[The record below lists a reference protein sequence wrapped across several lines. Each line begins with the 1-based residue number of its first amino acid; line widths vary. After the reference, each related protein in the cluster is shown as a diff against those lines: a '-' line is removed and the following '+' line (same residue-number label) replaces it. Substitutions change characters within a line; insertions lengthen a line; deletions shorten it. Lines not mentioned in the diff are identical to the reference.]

1 MSTQSPNRVFNNA
14 ESTNIYV
21 NSITTHRPT
30 NHEARLAYYV
40 TSFTK
45 DARTADQTARL
56 SIYVNSITT
65 HRPTH
70 HADRLAYYVTSLT
83 KDARTTDQTAI
94 LTTFVNT

>member
-1 MSTQSPNRVFNNA
+1 MSTQSPNIVFNNA
-14 ESTNIYV
+14 ESTN
-21 NSITTHRPT
+21 
-30 NHEARLAYYV
+30 
-40 TSFTK
+40 
-45 DARTADQTARL
+45 
-56 SIYVNSITT
+56 IYVNSITT